1 MTTYP
6 AKATLQFGF
15 PRGTRV
21 CPGEGE
27 LVHSEMWFLV
37 NPDQE
42 RQDDWNTWI
51 VMDIRDDSARQWQP
65 KKVVPIWGRYEPLSG
80 LVGYIGE
87 RMPDAAYNPV
97 VPPPGLAPPYQSRSS
112 SSWQGY

>member
-15 PRGTRV
+15 PHGTRV

-27 LVHSEMWFLV
+27 LVDSEMWFLL

-42 RQDDWNTWI
+42 RQDAWNTWI
-51 VMDIRDDSARQWQP
+51 VMDIRNDSARQWQP
-65 KKVVPIWGRYEPLSG
+65 KKVVPIWGRYVPPSG
-80 LVGYIGE
+80 LVCYIGE
-87 RMPDAAYNPV
+87 RMPDVAYNPPR
-97 VPPPGLAPPYQSRSS
+97 PPDSPPYQSRSS